1 MGTDNGDAA
10 CTWQRPKRV
19 VISAATPAN
28 AGRLPAFVAV
38 GTYAFAVLSGASLVF
53 LVQPLAARLVLP
65 RFGGSPAVWTTS
77 LLFFQAALLVGYG
90 WAHLSIGRLG
100 LRRQPW
106 VQCVLLLVPLLVLPI
121 ALPSWASPPT
131 DAEPSIW
138 LLLVLAAAVGLPYV
152 AVTTAS
158 PTLQRW
164 FAATNHPRAADPY
177 FLYVIGN
184 AGSLIGLL
192 AYPLLIEPNLSLR
205 DQALLWSAGYVAF
218 VALTAAA
225 AAIVRLFAGSP
236 ETDHVPHVSRLEA
249 RRVSGP
255 EPRPALRRRMAWI
268 AMAFVPSSLM
278 LGVTTYISTDIAA
291 VPLLWVLPLSLYL
304 ITFMI
309 AFSPRSPLTLP
320 RLAALLPIAVVALS
334 ITLSGAV
341 RLPLGM
347 LIGVNLV
354 VFFVA
359 ALLAHARLAAD
370 RPPVRYLTEFY
381 LLLAV
386 GGALGGL
393 FNALVAPVI
402 FDSVVEYPLA
412 LTLAL
417 LLRPVRAARDPVAER
432 RARFV
437 DLMTPAVSLV
447 AAVGLLALLSR
458 AFGLTGSALATA
470 LGLVAIGTL
479 AFVRRPVRFGLSLG
493 GLLLIP
499 ILVGSSGLYS
509 ERGFFGVNR
518 VVDEGGGIRLL
529 VHGTT
534 VHGAQFTDPARA
546 GEPLTYYHRSGPLGR
561 ALTAFQST
569 RPGPLRIGGIGLG
582 AGDIAAY
589 VRPQDTITFFEIDP
603 AVARIARDPS
613 LFTFLDHAAGA
624 VRVVVGDG
632 RLQLAREPQA
642 SFDVLV
648 LDAFSGDAPPAH
660 LLTVEAIDLYLRALA
675 PGGILLFNTSNRNVD
690 VQGVVVAGL
699 RARGLPVVIP
709 IDPDPSTPP
718 PPEKEPSSWVLS
730 ARSPDDISATVG
742 LIRTVDPP
750 SDTVRAWTDDFS
762 DLISAIR
769 WDR

>member
-1 MGTDNGDAA
+1 M
-10 CTWQRPKRV
+10 
-19 VISAATPAN
+19 ISAATPAN
-28 AGRLPAFVAV
+28 AHRLPAFVALS
-38 GTYAFAVLSGASLVF
+38 TYALAVLSGASLVF

-65 RFGGSPAVWTTS
+65 QFGGSPAVWTTS

-131 DAEPSIW
+131 DAEPSMW
-138 LLLVLAAAVGLPYV
+138 LLLVLAVVAGLPYV
-152 AVTTAS
+152 AVTTAG

-205 DQALLWSAGYVAF
+205 DQALLWSAGYIMF
-218 VALTAAA
+218 VVLTAAA
-225 AAIVRLFAGSP
+225 AAIVRLYGGSP
-236 ETDHVPHVSRLEA
+236 EADRVPHVPRLEA
-249 RRVSGP
+249 SRTSGS

-291 VPLLWVLPLSLYL
+291 VPLLWVMPLSLYL

-309 AFSPRSPLTLP
+309 AFSPRNPLTLP

-347 LIGVNLV
+347 LVGVNLA

-370 RPPVRYLTEFY
+370 RPSVRYLTEFY

-393 FNALVAPVI
+393 FNALVAPAI

-412 LTLAL
+412 ITLAL
-417 LLRPVRAARDPVAER
+417 LLRPPRAVRDPAAER

-458 AFGLTGSALATA
+458 AIGVAGPALATA

-479 AFVRRPVRFGLSLG
+479 AFVRRPVRFGLSMG

-499 ILVGSSGLYS
+499 ILVGSSGLYI

-518 VVDEGGGIRLL
+518 VVDEGGIRLL

-534 VHGAQFTDPARA
+534 IHGAQFTDPARA
-546 GEPLTYYHRSGPLGR
+546 GVPLAYYHPTGPLGR
-561 ALTAFQST
+561 AISAFQST
-569 RPGPLRIGGIGLG
+569 RPGPLRIAGIGLG

-613 LFTFLDHAAGA
+613 LFTFLDRAPGA

-648 LDAFSGDAPPAH
+648 LDAFSGDAPPVH
-660 LLTVEAIDLYLRALA
+660 LLTVEAMDLYLRALA

-690 VQGVVVAGL
+690 VQAVVIAGL
-699 RARGLPVVIP
+699 RERALPVVIP
-709 IDPDPSTPP
+709 IDPNPSTPS

-730 ARSPDDISATVG
+730 ARSRNDISETVG
-742 LIRTVDPP
+742 LLRTVDPP
-750 SDTVRAWTDDFS
+750 SSTVRAWTDDFS
-762 DLISAIR
+762 DLISVIR